1 MQNKGV
7 QTINMLPFYVHGVP
21 SLETVICFQYK
32 HNTKNWVMTNK
43 IEIKYERQSLMVNL
57 ENL

>member
-7 QTINMLPFYVHGVP
+7 QVINMLPFYVQAVP
-21 SLETVICFQYK
+21 SLVIVICFQNK
-32 HNTKNWVMTNK
+32 HNTKNWVMKNN
-43 IEIKYERQSLMVNL
+43 IETKYERLSLMVNL